1 MGFLG
6 FISKRKAKTGL
17 TRLPTGSFT
26 VDRESRILVS
36 TLPQNFPMA
45 RVEQIGRAVVTAF
58 RQAAE
63 AQIPLQTITFQ
74 YAALKITA
82 RELRG
87 GAIVFLHPLS
97 FGQTSQK

>member
-6 FISKRKAKTGL
+6 FKSKRKAKTGL
-17 TRLPTGSFT
+17 TRLPTGCFT
-26 VDRESRILVS
+26 VDRENRILVS
-36 TLPQNFPMA
+36 TLPQSFPIS
-45 RVEQIGRAVVTAF
+45 RVEQIGRVVVTAF

-63 AQIPLQTITFQ
+63 AQIPLQTLTFQ

-87 GAIVFLHPLS
+87 GAIVYLYPLS
-97 FGQTSQK
+97 FGKADGK